1 MGGDLVFTNTIDR
14 VLTRIRCS
22 IHEPSGELAR
32 CDLNSAVI
40 FKIDQ
45 QINADL
51 NLVDTLM
58 ESKNKQDKEEAE
70 LAKVGPDY
78 SKIDYS
84 QALVFQ

>member
-1 MGGDLVFTNTIDR
+1 
-14 VLTRIRCS
+14 
-22 IHEPSGELAR
+22 
-32 CDLNSAVI
+32 
-40 FKIDQ
+40 
-45 QINADL
+45 L